1 MSGSSRPQFLAVSA
15 CYQVFTLSDGALRML
30 VLLHLHEQGR
40 TALALA
46 LVLLPYEVAGVF
58 ANLLGGVLSSRF
70 GQRLVL
76 VTGLALQGL
85 SCAMLAVEAALLSV
99 PLVMATQVMSGV
111 AKDLAK
117 TAAKSYTR
125 ALAVDD
131 GSSLFLLVAF
141 MTGSKNAVKGLGFF
155 VGGALLSTLGF
166 RHTNTAL
173 AVLLVVAAILAARLL
188 PEKGANRRA
197 HGASILRQERSVQW
211 LALARLFLFGSRD
224 VWFAVALP
232 LFLASVHSWS
242 SAAIGAFLSAWVIGY
257 GAVQAA
263 APRWLRTKVVAVGAR
278 QAVAW
283 TALLLVPLGATAWL
297 LAMATSSVAVV
308 AVGVCAYGVVFA
320 VCSSLHSW
328 LVVALANRDDV
339 AERVGFYYAANSVGR
354 VVGTLASGWLFD
366 LADGGTSGLG
376 LCMSAS
382 AVMVLLA
389 ASASLPMAARARA
402 LSS

>member
-232 LFLASVHSWS
+232 LFLASVHSGS

>member
-1 MSGSSRPQFLAVSA
+1 MSGSSRLQFLAVSA

-76 VTGLALQGL
+76 VTGLAMQGL
-85 SCAMLAVEAALLSV
+85 ACAMLAVEAALLSV

-141 MTGSKNAVKGLGFF
+141 LTGSKNAVKGLGFF

-173 AVLLVVAAILAARLL
+173 AVLLVAAAILAARLL
-188 PEKGANRRA
+188 PAVGKRKRANV
-197 HGASILRQERSVQW
+197 ASVLQQEPSVQW

-232 LFLASVHSWS
+232 LFCASVLSWS
-242 SAAIGAFLSAWVIGY
+242 SAGIGAFLSVWVIGY

-263 APRWLRTKVVAVGAR
+263 APRWLRTD
-278 QAVAW
+278 AVAIGAKKTVSW
-283 TALLLVPLGATAWL
+283 TALLLVPLALVALLLPTAPAPAT
-297 LAMATSSVAVV
+297 VV
-308 AVGVCAYGVVFA
+308 TIGVCAYGVVFA

-328 LVVALANRDDV
+328 LVVALAHRDDV

-354 VVGTLASGWLFD
+354 VVGTLASGYLYD
-366 LADGGTSGLG
+366 EAGGGRSGLG
-376 LCMSAS
+376 LCLWAS
-382 AVMVLLA
+382 FAMVLLA

>member
-1 MSGSSRPQFLAVSA
+1 VSGSSRPQFLAVSA